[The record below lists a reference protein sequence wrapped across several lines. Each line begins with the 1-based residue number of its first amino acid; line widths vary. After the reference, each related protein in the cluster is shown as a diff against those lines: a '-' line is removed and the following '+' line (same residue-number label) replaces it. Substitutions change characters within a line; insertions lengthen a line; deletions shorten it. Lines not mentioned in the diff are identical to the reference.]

1 MNSLH
6 LAFLAMIFLAVV
18 FAIMFVYNVWSESRF
33 PQRRKIK
40 KRLMYMAAGGGHGR
54 EKLNLYKKS
63 VLKNLGFFDRLAF
76 AAPRIA
82 FLDRMLVRARFP
94 YSASAFI
101 IISICL
107 AGLGI
112 MLGGVFSS
120 NAVVASSFGLLL
132 FIFPYTFLKL
142 REKDYFAKF
151 EEQLPEALDLLAR
164 SLKVGHALSSG
175 IEMVAKEMDD
185 PIKSEF
191 AAAAVDINIGLSVKE
206 TFDNLCERVPSRD
219 LRFFAIAVL
228 IQRETGGS
236 LSKILDDLSKLIR
249 QRIQF
254 KRRVKALT
262 AEGRISS
269 VILTVLPILLFVY
282 LYIINYDYI
291 SLLWTSKTGLIML
304 CTAIVLQ
311 IAGMV
316 IMKKMVTIDM

>member
-6 LAFLAMIFLAVV
+6 LAFLALIFLAVV
-18 FAIMFVYNVWSESRF
+18 FAIMFIYNVWSESRF
-33 PQRRKIK
+33 PQRRVMK
-40 KRLMYMAAGGGHGR
+40 KRLMYMAAGCGYDR
-54 EKLNLYKKS
+54 EKVNLYKKS

-76 AAPRIA
+76 AGPRIA
-82 FLDRMLVRARFP
+82 SLDRMIVRAGSP
-94 YSASAFI
+94 YSAMAFI
-101 IISICL
+101 FISICL

-112 MLGGVFSS
+112 MLGSLFSP
-120 NAVVASSFGLLL
+120 NKAVAGGLGLLL
-132 FIFPYTFLKL
+132 LAVPYTFLKL
-142 REKDYFAKF
+142 KEKDYFVKF

-206 TFDNLCERVPSRD
+206 AFDNLCERVPSRD

-249 QRIQF
+249 QRVQF

-262 AEGRISS
+262 AEGRIST
-269 VILTVLPILLFVY
+269 VILTALPILLFVY
-282 LYIINYDYI
+282 LYFINYDYI
-291 SLLWTSKTGLIML
+291 SLLWTNKTGFIML
-304 CTAIVLQ
+304 CTAIALQ
-311 IAGMV
+311 LAGVTLMR
-316 IMKKMVTIDM
+316 KMISIDM